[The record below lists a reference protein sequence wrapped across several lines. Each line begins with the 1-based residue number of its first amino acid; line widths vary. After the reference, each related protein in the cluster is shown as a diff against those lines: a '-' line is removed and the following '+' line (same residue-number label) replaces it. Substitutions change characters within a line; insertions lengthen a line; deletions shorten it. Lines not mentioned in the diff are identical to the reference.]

1 MRAHEQNIETDIL
14 VVLLIKKK
22 FYLHNAIIT
31 ITNRSKKNHLPIW
44 NHIYKMQN
52 LLLV

>member
-31 ITNRSKKNHLPIW
+31 ITNRSKKI
-44 NHIYKMQN
+44 IYRFGTTYTKCKICY
-52 LLLV
+52 